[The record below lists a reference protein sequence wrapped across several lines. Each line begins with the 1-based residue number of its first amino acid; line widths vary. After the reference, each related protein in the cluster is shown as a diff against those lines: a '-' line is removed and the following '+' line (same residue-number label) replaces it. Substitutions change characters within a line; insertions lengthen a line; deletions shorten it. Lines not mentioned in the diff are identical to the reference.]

1 MRDAM
6 KKTNPFETILYSSAG
21 IVAMALLL
29 IAVNMVA
36 AKAKKRVDLT
46 REKAYTLSPGT
57 KAILRRLD
65 TPVTIR
71 FYCSRSEGATPET
84 VFLNGYAKRVEDLL
98 AEYKQV
104 AGSKLK
110 VMRLSPAP
118 DSDAEDSARLD
129 GIEGQQLSNGERFY
143 LGLAVNILNEKQAIP
158 FLAPNREKLLEYD
171 ISRAISRVFTTDKP
185 VVGIMSALPVFGQPA
200 NPMMARMGQPQQGQ
214 EPWVL
219 VNELK
224 NDYTVKRVD
233 PNAEK
238 IDDDIKV
245 LLAIHPR
252 DITDVG
258 QFALDQFIMRGGK
271 LIAFLDALPII
282 DTKEQNQMM
291 ENIPNSGSN
300 LDKLLK
306 AWGLSFDTSKV
317 VADMNFKMQLQGR
330 DGQPQDAPAFLSI
343 TAEGI
348 NKEDVITSEIDNIW
362 LPFAG
367 AFSGTPVG
375 TLKET
380 VLLHSSK
387 DSQLVDGFMANLS
400 GENVMKEF
408 KSSGK
413 TYPLAVRLFGSFK
426 TAFPEGRPED
436 KKADEKKDDPTKK
449 PEEKTAAKKAD
460 NSLKATTQDNTV
472 ILVGDAD
479 MLFDNFSIRQ
489 MQSPFGTIPMVMN
502 GNLNFA
508 QNAVDQ
514 LGGDN
519 NLISVRSRA
528 TQNHPFTLVKK
539 MQAEAESSY
548 RARIKELEDS
558 LAETQKRVNELQQNK
573 EKGQRFILS
582 PEQQKELENFRSKEA
597 SVKSDLKQERKKLR
611 TDIER
616 LETRTKALNIA
627 AVPLLV
633 SLTGIGLALFKRKR
647 TAAK

>member
-1 MRDAM
+1 
-6 KKTNPFETILYSSAG
+6 
-21 IVAMALLL
+21 
-29 IAVNMVA
+29 
-36 AKAKKRVDLT
+36 
-46 REKAYTLSPGT
+46 
-57 KAILRRLD
+57 
-65 TPVTIR
+65 
-71 FYCSRSEGATPET
+71 
-84 VFLNGYAKRVEDLL
+84 
-98 AEYKQV
+98 
-104 AGSKLK
+104 
-110 VMRLSPAP
+110 
-118 DSDAEDSARLD
+118 
-129 GIEGQQLSNGERFY
+129 
-143 LGLAVNILNEKQAIP
+143 
-158 FLAPNREKLLEYD
+158 
-171 ISRAISRVFTTDKP
+171 
-185 VVGIMSALPVFGQPA
+185 
-200 NPMMARMGQPQQGQ
+200 
-214 EPWVL
+214 
-219 VNELK
+219 
-224 NDYTVKRVD
+224 
-233 PNAEK
+233 
-238 IDDDIKV
+238 
-245 LLAIHPR
+245 
-252 DITDVG
+252 
-258 QFALDQFIMRGGK
+258 MRGGK

-291 ENIPNSGSN
+291 GNIPNTGSN

-348 NKEDVITSEIDNIW
+348 NKDDIITSEIDNIW

-367 AFSGTPVG
+367 AFSGTPVPG
-375 TLKET
+375 LKET

-387 DSQLVDGFMANLS
+387 DSQLVEGFMANLS

-413 TYPLAVRLFGSFK
+413 SYALAVRLSGNFK

-436 KKADEKKDDPTKK
+436 KKADDKKDDPAKK
-449 PEEKTAAKKAD
+449 PEDKTAAKKPD
-460 NSLKATTQDNTV
+460 NSLKAGTGENTV
-472 ILVGDAD
+472 VLVGDAD

-528 TQNHPFTLVKK
+528 TQARPFTLVKK
-539 MQAEAESSY
+539 MQAEAETRY
-548 RARIKELEDS
+548 RTRIKELEDS

-582 PEQQKELENFRSKEA
+582 PEQQLELDKFRKNEA
-597 SVKSDLKQERKKLR
+597 TAKADLKQERKKLR
-611 TDIER
+611 TDIET
-616 LETRTKALNIA
+616 LENWTKGLNIA

-633 SLTGIGLALFKRKR
+633 SITGIGLALFKRKR